1 MDGTMVKTS
10 IRPNVITTYHWD
22 KPIGSFRFP
31 VDTMR
36 RLRGHENMSYDD
48 LVAFLIGQEEY
59 WWAARVYKNYNGLL
73 DMYIQ
78 WCSDS
83 RVHHY
88 VLDFDPLWVTIGNDY
103 DGWPAPKDF
112 YLARA
117 ALCTGTSWPTEEYNR
132 LSQPP
137 VPMHPPADDEAPID
151 EEGGVD
157 IAENEF
163 DQAAIKEGG
172 AAIDADTSAVAM
184 KETNIDNAAEA
195 HAAEAMTPSTAIESP
210 IDAKY
215 DEDRVALNL
224 AIGES
229 RYDN

>member
-1 MDGTMVKTS
+1 MGESMDGTMVKTS
-10 IRPNVITTYHWD
+10 IRPGVVATYHWD

-31 VDTMR
+31 MDTMR

-117 ALCTGTSWPTEEYNR
+117 ALCTGTSWPIEEYNR

-172 AAIDADTSAVAM
+172 TAIDAATTQQRLTRQ
-184 KETNIDNAAEA
+184 K
-195 HAAEAMTPSTAIESP
+195 
-210 IDAKY
+210 
-215 DEDRVALNL
+215 L
-224 AIGES
+224 
-229 RYDN
+229 